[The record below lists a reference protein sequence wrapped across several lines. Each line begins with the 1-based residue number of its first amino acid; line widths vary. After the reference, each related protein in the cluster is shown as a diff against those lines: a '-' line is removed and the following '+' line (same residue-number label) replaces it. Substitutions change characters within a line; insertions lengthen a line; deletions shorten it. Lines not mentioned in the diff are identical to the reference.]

1 MGHGDGWS
9 EDSEDVE
16 PMTGPALGC
25 ITTIAGTGEPGCS
38 GDGGPAT
45 KAALNEPKS
54 VTVAG
59 NCLYIADSENHR
71 IRKVDL
77 ATGVITTVA
86 GQDML
91 DAPAPAAGFPPP
103 APEHDEL
110 DPLADPVKTKDD
122 KVVQLADQSGTV
134 RFLVGATEKG
144 RFKGDG
150 GPALSALLNFPSA
163 AAVDGQGTLYI
174 ADTFNHRV
182 RVVEGP
188 AGLIRTLAG
197 TGAARFSGDGWPPDK
212 YALNEPV
219 ALALDEHRGR
229 LYIADLAN
237 FRVRMVEL
245 KTGILSTYAGS
256 GAQDYDGD
264 GQPAKQAGLT
274 GPSGLALDA
283 EGNLYIADTFSGR
296 IRKVDAATGLI
307 STVAGDGT
315 EYRYQGVPNEFST
328 GLARP
333 AAIALATDGTLY
345 ITDSDNHLIRK
356 WNPKTKII
364 TAVAGNG
371 AAQFAGDGGPATAA
385 GLNYPF
391 GVALD
396 SAGNL
401 YIADTFNHRIRM
413 IAA

>member
-1 MGHGDGWS
+1 MVTAAPG
-9 EDSEDVE
+9 
-16 PMTGPALGC
+16 A
-25 ITTIAGTGEPGCS
+25 ITTVAGTGEPGCS
-38 GDGGPAT
+38 GDGGPAAQAT
-45 KAALNEPKS
+45 LNEPKS

-59 NCLYIADSENHR
+59 TFLYIADAENHR

-86 GQDML
+86 GL
-91 DAPAPAAGFPPP
+91 GTADAVATPVAPPQPAPA
-103 APEHDEL
+103 EDEL

-134 RFLVGATEKG
+134 RFLVGTTEKG
-144 RFKGDG
+144 RFRGDG
-150 GPALSALLNFPSA
+150 GPAAKATLNFPSA
-163 AAVDGQGTLYI
+163 VAVDGKGTLYI

-182 RVVEGP
+182 RIVE
-188 AGLIRTLAG
+188 AATGLIRTLAG
-197 TGAARFSGDGWPPDK
+197 TGAARFTGDGWPPDK
-212 YALNEPV
+212 YALNEPA
-219 ALALDEHRGR
+219 ALALDESRGR
-229 LYIADLAN
+229 LYIADLGN
-237 FRVRMVEL
+237 FRVRMLEL

-256 GAQDYDGD
+256 GVQEYDGD
-264 GQPAKQAGLT
+264 GQPAKQAGMT

-283 EGNLYIADTFSGR
+283 EGHLFIADTFSGR
-296 IRKVDAATGLI
+296 IRKVDVGTGLI

-333 AAIALATDGTLY
+333 ASIALAADGTLY

-356 WNPKTKII
+356 WNPRSKII
-364 TAVAGNG
+364 TAIAGNG
-371 AAQFAGDGGPATAA
+371 AAQFAGDGGPAAKCS
-385 GLNYPF
+385 LNNPV
-391 GVALD
+391 GVARD

>member
-1 MGHGDGWS
+1 M
-9 EDSEDVE
+9 
-16 PMTGPALGC
+16 AN

-38 GDGGPAT
+38 GDGGPAA

-54 VTVAG
+54 ITVAG
-59 NCLYIADSENHR
+59 HFLYIADSENHR

-86 GQDML
+86 GRDS
-91 DAPAPAAGFPPP
+91 APAPAQPTPHAFFPMSGDKP
-103 APEHDEL
+103 APEPDPFADHDQAKEEKL
-110 DPLADPVKTKDD
+110 T
-122 KVVQLADQSGTV
+122 QLPDQSGTV
-134 RFLVGATEKG
+134 RFLVGAAEKG

-150 GPALSALLNFPSA
+150 GPALAATLNFPSA
-163 AAVDGQGTLYI
+163 AAVDRRGTLYI

-182 RVVEGP
+182 RVMDAATGF
-188 AGLIRTLAG
+188 IKTLAG
-197 TGAARFSGDGWPPDK
+197 TGAARFSGDGWPADQ

-219 ALALDEHRGR
+219 ALALDEARGR

-237 FRVRMVEL
+237 YRVRMIEL
-245 KTGILSTYAGS
+245 KTGVLSTYAGS
-256 GAQDYDGD
+256 GVQDYDGD

-274 GPSGLALDA
+274 GPSGLVLDA
-283 EGNLYIADTFSGR
+283 DGNLYIADTFCGR
-296 IRKVDAATGLI
+296 VRRVDLATGLI
-307 STVAGDGT
+307 GTVAGDGT

-328 GLARP
+328 GLSRP
-333 AAIALATDGTLY
+333 AAIALAADGTLY

-356 WNPKTKII
+356 WNPRSKII

-371 AAQFAGDGGPATAA
+371 RAQFAGDGGPAAA
-385 GLNYPF
+385 ASLNYPF

-413 IAA
+413 VAAG

>member
-1 MGHGDGWS
+1 MVTVAPG
-9 EDSEDVE
+9 
-16 PMTGPALGC
+16 A
-25 ITTIAGTGEPGCS
+25 ITTVAGTGEPGCA

-45 KAALNEPKS
+45 KARLNEPKS
-54 VTVAG
+54 VTFVPGGGPADAPPGPTAG
-59 NCLYIADSENHR
+59 FLYIADAENHR

-77 ATGVITTVA
+77 TTGVITTVA
-86 GQDML
+86 GQGTTDA
-91 DAPAPAAGFPPP
+91 APAPSPAVHAPEP
-103 APEHDEL
+103 APADDEP
-110 DPLADPVKTKDD
+110 DPLADPVKAKDD

-134 RFLVGATEKG
+134 RFLVGAAEKG

-150 GPALSALLNFPSA
+150 GPAASALLNFPSA
-163 AAVDGQGTLYI
+163 VAVDGKGTLYI
-174 ADTFNHRV
+174 ADTFNHRI
-182 RVVEGP
+182 RIVE
-188 AGLIRTLAG
+188 ASTGLIRTLAG
-197 TGAARFSGDGWPPDK
+197 TGAARFCGDGWPPDK

-219 ALALDEHRGR
+219 ALALDEQRGR

-237 FRVRMVEL
+237 YRVRMLEL
-245 KTGILSTYAGS
+245 KTGVLSTCAGS
-256 GAQDYDGD
+256 GGQDYDGD

-283 EGNLYIADTFSGR
+283 EGNLYIADTFCGR
-296 IRKVDAATGLI
+296 VRKVDVETGLI

-333 AAIALATDGTLY
+333 ASIALAADGTLY

-356 WNPKTKII
+356 WNPRSKII

-371 AAQFAGDGGPATAA
+371 VAQFAGDGGPAAA
-385 GLNYPF
+385 ASLNYPF
-391 GVALD
+391 GVAAD
-396 SAGNL
+396 TSGNI